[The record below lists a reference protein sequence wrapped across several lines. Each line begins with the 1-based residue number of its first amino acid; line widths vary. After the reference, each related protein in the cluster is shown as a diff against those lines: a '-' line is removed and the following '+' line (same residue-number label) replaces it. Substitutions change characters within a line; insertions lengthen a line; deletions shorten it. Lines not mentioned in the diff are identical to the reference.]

1 MLKSQLSVESKPE
14 TLSLFPVFIIT
25 QKQEKIV
32 MAIQLNT
39 RKFTISEYHHI
50 AETGILLEDE
60 RIELIKGEII
70 QMSPIGSRHA
80 ASVRRLTQLFS
91 QKLGQNALISVQN
104 PIFLG
109 DDISEPQPDLAI
121 VSYRDDFYLDAHPQ
135 PQDILL
141 LIEIADSS
149 LTYDREVK
157 APLYAAAGITELWL
171 VNLIEQRL
179 EIYRQPAANG
189 YQEIK
194 YCKYC
199 RKNDSISSLAFPD
212 ISLTVAE
219 ILG

>member
-1 MLKSQLSVESKPE
+1 
-14 TLSLFPVFIIT
+14 
-25 QKQEKIV
+25 
-32 MAIQLNT
+32 MAIKLNT
-39 RKFTISEYHHI
+39 RKFTISEYHQM
-50 AETGILLEDE
+50 AEKSILSEDD

-80 ASVRRLTQLFS
+80 ACVDRVNRLFNRLFPETV
-91 QKLGQNALISVQN
+91 IIRVQN

-121 VSYRDDFYLDAHPQ
+121 ASYRDNFYLDGHPQ

-149 LTYDREVK
+149 LVYDREVK

-194 YCKYC
+194 HC

-212 ISLTVAE
+212 ISLVVAE